1 MKIYTGVPGDSM
13 GTQSRGTRTAKRYL
27 PCRRGAIYGKSKR
40 SSALHLLRG
49 IGFMRDFD
57 YSISQFLRVLRARMQ
72 CALYACGISRK
83 KYHCKSAFVKQGGA
97 EHRTGPKNRG

>member
-13 GTQSRGTRTAKRYL
+13 GKQSRGTRRAKWHL
-27 PCRRGAIYGKSKR
+27 PRRQGAIYGKSKR

-72 CALYACGISRK
+72 CALYACGVSRK
-83 KYHCKSAFVKQGGA
+83 KVPLQKCFRQAGRRRTSNRA
-97 EHRTGPKNRG
+97 EK